1 MAEHTSGEGAQA
13 LLIRELQRV
22 HRLHE
27 ERAGNP
33 ILAGALDRLA
43 DWQARRLR
51 MTYADLAADPRYTA
65 AVLFFQNDLYGAV
78 DYSRRDADLARV
90 VPMMVKVLPDSVIGT
105 IAAAMELNG
114 LSQEL
119 DRVLLSR
126 LPRADGYFTVS
137 EYCKAYRRAGNFP
150 LRHRQI
156 KLIGDIGGAL
166 DRYVGKPLIRTALA
180 MMRGPARMAGFA
192 VLQDFLE
199 RGFAAFH
206 AMGGAQV
213 VPADD
218 RNARDADPRG
228 DHERRLR
235 PVSRS
240 ARVPA
245 VAAVREPRLSARG
258 GRGQAL
264 PSSLSSCAVI
274 SRSIAGLS
282 GVSSHPRLTSSAIL
296 SLPTSMR
303 PETPGRSKS
312 TWSPFHA

>member
-90 VPMMVKVLPDSVIGT
+90 VPMMVKVLPEGVIRT
-105 IAAAMELNG
+105 TAIAMELNG

-119 DRVLLSR
+119 DRLLLAR
-126 LPRADGYFTVS
+126 LPRADGSFTVA

-150 LRHRQI
+150 LRARQI
-156 KLIGDIGGAL
+156 TLIGEIGAALDHYVKKPFIRGAL
-166 DRYVGKPLIRTALA
+166 H
-180 MMRGPARMAGFA
+180 MMRQPARMAGMSA
-192 VLQDFLE
+192 LQDFLE
-199 RGFAAFH
+199 RGFGAFH
-206 AMGGAQV
+206 AMHGAEHFLATIDQREI
-213 VPADD
+213 AIM
-218 RNARDADPRG
+218 DAIVSGAIDPFP
-228 DHERRLR
+228 DPLMSRLSQ
-235 PVSRS
+235 PVS
-240 ARVPA
+240 AR
-245 VAAVREPRLSARG
+245 
-258 GRGQAL
+258 
-264 PSSLSSCAVI
+264 
-274 SRSIAGLS
+274 
-282 GVSSHPRLTSSAIL
+282 T
-296 SLPTSMR
+296 
-303 PETPGRSKS
+303 
-312 TWSPFHA
+312 